1 MNVPD
6 QLLYTEEHE
15 WIDVQ
20 DDGTIKVGITD
31 YAQEELGD
39 VVFVELPSQGE
50 EMEASAVMAEVE
62 STKSVAEVYAPA
74 TGTVV
79 AVNEEL
85 ADKPE
90 LVNQD
95 PYGAAWFVILRP
107 DQPLDGSDFLDAEAY
122 RALIG

>member
-107 DQPLDGSDFLDAEAY
+107 DQPLDESDFLGAEAY